1 MKIEGK
7 TIIADEGKTFIR
19 IRDGFDMDNRIDLGH
34 DLDEQGNIREDLPEY
49 YREELITDNND

>member
-19 IRDGFDMDNRIDLGH
+19 LRDGFDMDNRIDLGH
-34 DLDEQGNIREDLPEY
+34 DLDEQGNIRTDLPEY
-49 YREELITDNND
+49 YKEQSINN

>member
-19 IRDGFDMDNRIDLGH
+19 IRDGFNMDSRIDLGH
-34 DLDEQGNIREDLPEY
+34 DLDDQSNIREDKPEY
-49 YREELITDNND
+49 YREELITNNND

>member
-7 TIIADEGKTFIR
+7 TIIADEGMTFIR
-19 IRDGFDMDNRIDLGH
+19 LRDGFDMDSRIDLGH

-49 YREELITDNND
+49 YKEVLTNND

>member
-19 IRDGFDMDNRIDLGH
+19 IRDGFNMDTRIDLGH
-34 DLDEQGNIREDLPEY
+34 DLDEQGNIREDKPEY
-49 YREELITDNND
+49 YKEEIITI